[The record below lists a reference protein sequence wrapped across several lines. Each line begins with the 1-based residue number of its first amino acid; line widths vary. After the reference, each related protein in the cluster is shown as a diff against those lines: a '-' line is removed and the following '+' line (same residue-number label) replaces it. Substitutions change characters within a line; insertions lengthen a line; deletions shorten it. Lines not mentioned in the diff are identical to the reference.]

1 MSFLGEISLSL
12 SFSPSSSLMPAV
24 ALCPFPRDL
33 TECALQARKRMATD
47 ASGPGRPYYNLTQQ
61 AQQAQQ
67 QQQQQHDHRR
77 PTWSLNDL
85 STELLAM
92 IFEHLCDVDSQHLFT
107 ARLLCRRFNQ
117 IATPIAYK
125 TLVLTERITSRDAEQ
140 RFPQALAHIY
150 AYTNHVIARS
160 NLDPAGTRRILERIR
175 NLSTVRWRYVDREV
189 DPDQFWMPADVLN
202 AEQARYHDT
211 RLYVEELPLRDFE
224 GELRDIYIRAIPVD
238 LLVSLKTAFPTP
250 PLVTRLNSLKHLL
263 IAARHLE
270 VLRFE
275 DRGQGTQFDFAPH
288 ERLPA
293 LRELSLHSI
302 DFHDLAGLHT
312 LHCEDFSAHH
322 PPDLRAEA
330 TRGLHALVKT
340 HIRALTTLQVTVHVR
355 DFPIAAVL
363 AHGAT
368 LTTLRLRDHTGFD
381 EEDRPCPSLP
391 AADLALLAWH
401 LPRLRVLELDMDA
414 AETDTRAFLRAACG
428 FRSLHTLTL
437 HVQTVLRP
445 FHGAGVYQGG
455 PDRDYEAAV
464 RTFRF
469 LVRNKAV
476 GSVPWRSITINV
488 GGWKRVLVRRLSAA
502 WRCLNEK
509 GIFAERCFVMEIGGN
524 AASASASA
532 SAAAAGTAG
541 RGMFIKEEFPVE
553 ASRHVTPEFEGQDG
567 EGRGG
572 GGDGNDNDDLDE

>member
-1 MSFLGEISLSL
+1 
-12 SFSPSSSLMPAV
+12 
-24 ALCPFPRDL
+24 
-33 TECALQARKRMATD
+33 MATD
-47 ASGPGRPYYNLTQQ
+47 ASGPGRPYYTLTLQ
-61 AQQAQQ
+61 ALQALQLHQ
-67 QQQQQHDHRR
+67 YDRRR
-77 PTWSLNDL
+77 PTCSLNDL

-92 IFEHLCDVDSQHLFT
+92 IFEHLCDIDPQHLFP
-107 ARLLCRRFNQ
+107 ARRLSRQLYQ
-117 IATPIAYK
+117 IATPLAYR
-125 TLVLTERITSRDAEQ
+125 TFVLTERVISRDAEQ

-150 AYTNHVIARS
+150 AYTKHVIARS
-160 NLDPAGTRRILERIR
+160 NLNPAGTRRILDGIQ

-202 AEQARYHDT
+202 AEQARYHNT

-293 LRELSLHSI
+293 FRELSLQSYDWRHTAQEVSEHWDFSRI
-302 DFHDLAGLHT
+302 ASLELISVPMYSFLSSVDFHDLAGLRT

-322 PPDLRAEA
+322 HPDSRGEA
-330 TRGLHALVKT
+330 TRGLHTLIKT
-340 HIRALTTLQVTVHVR
+340 HIRALEALQVTVHVQ
-355 DFPIAAVL
+355 DFPITAVL

-381 EEDRPCPSLP
+381 EEDRVCPTLSTAQVSL
-391 AADLALLAWH
+391 LALH

-414 AETDTRAFLRAACG
+414 AETDARAFLRAVCG
-428 FRSLHTLTL
+428 FQSLHTLTL

-445 FHGAGVYQGG
+445 FHGAGVYLGG
-455 PDRDYEAAV
+455 PDRDFEAALW
-464 RTFRF
+464 TFRF
-469 LVRNKAV
+469 LMRNKAL
-476 GSVPWRSITINV
+476 GSGRWQSITINV

-502 WRCLNEK
+502 WRSLNEK
-509 GIFAERCFVMEIGGN
+509 GIFAERCFVMDLAGGP
-524 AASASASA
+524 
-532 SAAAAGTAG
+532 AGG
-541 RGMFIKEEFPVE
+541 RMYIREEFPVE

-572 GGDGNDNDDLDE
+572 D